1 MGAGI
6 DNTIYAVIKYIKILI
21 YYILWAG
28 RKGDVKQSNTQKF

>member
-21 YYILWAG
+21 YFMGWEKG
-28 RKGDVKQSNTQKF
+28 RC